1 MTKLKEG
8 EKAPRFTGIDQ
19 NGKSI
24 SLSDFSGKPLIL
36 FFYPKDMTPGCT
48 AEACNLRDNYSE
60 LKKQGFEILGVSP
73 DNISRHQKFI
83 EKYELPFPLIAD
95 EEKKIL
101 QDYDVWGEKKM
112 YGRSY
117 MGVYRTTFVIDEEGN
132 IKKIF
137 SKVKTNDHTAQ
148 ILLELTA
155 WSFNTK

>member
-48 AEACNLRDNYSE
+48 VEACNLRDNYSE

-73 DNISRHQKFI
+73 DSISRHQKFI

-95 EEKKIL
+95 GEKKIM

-117 MGVYRTTFVIDEEGN
+117 MGVYRTTFVINDEGN

-148 ILLELTA
+148 ILSELTA
-155 WSFNTK
+155 

>member
-95 EEKKIL
+95 
-101 QDYDVWGEKKM
+101 GENETIPIRNANGIFKT
-112 YGRSY
+112 GLASFQSLPPLIS
-117 MGVYRTTFVIDEEGN
+117 FV
-132 IKKIF
+132 F
-137 SKVKTNDHTAQ
+137 SLFFVFQAVCVCV
-148 ILLELTA
+148 
-155 WSFNTK
+155 

>member
-8 EKAPRFTGIDQ
+8 EKAPKFIGIDQ

-60 LKKQGFEILGVSP
+60 LKKQGFEILGISP
-73 DNISRHQKFI
+73 DSISRHQKFI

-148 ILLELTA
+148 ILSELTA
-155 WSFNTK
+155 

>member
-48 AEACNLRDNYSE
+48 VEACNLRDNYSE

-73 DNISRHQKFI
+73 DSISRHQKFI

-95 EEKKIL
+95 GEKKIM

-117 MGVYRTTFVIDEEGN
+117 MGVYRTTFVINEEGN

-148 ILLELTA
+148 ILSELTA
-155 WSFNTK
+155 

>member
-155 WSFNTK
+155 